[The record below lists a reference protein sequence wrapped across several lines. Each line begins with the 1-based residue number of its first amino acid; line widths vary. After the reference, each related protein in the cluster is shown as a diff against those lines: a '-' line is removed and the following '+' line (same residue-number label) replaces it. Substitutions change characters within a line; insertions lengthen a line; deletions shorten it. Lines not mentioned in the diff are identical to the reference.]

1 MDYLPRILISI
12 GIGIIILLTYAA
24 IRGYKSKKWRSTKG
38 ILLDKGTQV
47 HISKA
52 LDSNVITWK
61 STHIALQYEYEV
73 AGETY
78 RSTRATFS
86 DMVNK
91 PKSSLDLL
99 LNEYAEHDYIVV
111 YYNPANYQDS
121 VLFPGISIWNITP
134 MLSGVLFIAAGVYIS

>member
-1 MDYLPRILISI
+1 MEYLPKILISI
-12 GIGIIILLTYAA
+12 GIGIIILLTFLA
-24 IRGYKSKKWRSTKG
+24 IRGYRSKKWRSTKG
-38 ILLDKGTQV
+38 ILIDKGTQV

-52 LDSNVITWK
+52 LDSNAITWK
-61 STHIALQYEYEV
+61 STHIALQYQYEV

-91 PKSSLDLL
+91 PKSALDLL

-134 MLSGVLFIAAGVYIS
+134 MLTGLLFIAAGVYIS

>member
-134 MLSGVLFIAAGVYIS
+134 MLTGVLFIAAGVYIS